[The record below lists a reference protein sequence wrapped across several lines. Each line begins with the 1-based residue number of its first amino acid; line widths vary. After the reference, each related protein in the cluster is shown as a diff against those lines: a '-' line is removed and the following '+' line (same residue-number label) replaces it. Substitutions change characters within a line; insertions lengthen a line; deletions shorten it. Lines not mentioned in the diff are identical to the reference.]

1 MLSIDQFV
9 SLNVVINIC
18 GGESVP
24 SFQTL
29 PQGVPAAK
37 SMKLYRDKTLLNS
50 Q

>member
-1 MLSIDQFV
+1 MDQFV

-18 GGESVP
+18 SGESVP

-37 SMKLYRDKTLLNS
+37 FMKLYREKTLPDS